1 MGWFSDKLFG
11 ERKSIDQNK
20 INSYMAA
27 YEGMIPEQ
35 ENIARGLMDEDSA
48 LNRGWK
54 TRFMQQQRDQMA
66 LTQRK
71 LQDTA
76 AMTGSSPAQMMMQQ
90 RMAANQQQGQFGD
103 QWQGLLNNRWQQ
115 GFNQLG
121 NVMQLKKGVGE
132 RLSQA
137 HINQVNAANA
147 ARASRMS
154 TTMGLLGTAAS
165 FMGGGMGGAAGGGG
179 MNLANIGSG
188 GGVAGAGTGLF
199 GREGGFMSNFGTGGG
214 ALSNMFGG

>member
-1 MGWFSDKLFG
+1 
-11 ERKSIDQNK
+11 
-20 INSYMAA
+20 MAA

-76 AMTGSSPAQMMMQQ
+76 ALTGSSPAQMMM
-90 RMAANQQQGQFGD
+90 
-103 QWQGLLNNRWQQ
+103 QQ

-199 GREGGFMSNFGTGGG
+199 GREGGFMGNFGTGGG